1 MGQIHN
7 GHARVAAL
15 KSQEASNSKIIRTYL
30 DEYQLSKRSILDVL
44 DAENTRFRV
53 RFDLSSAEAIKRFA
67 IYQVVALTGQ
77 LLDIFGIQAPQEAVP
92 LTNLKP
98 ARSLG
103 GNHDLVI
110 QPLR

>member
-1 MGQIHN
+1 M
-7 GHARVAAL
+7 
-15 KSQEASNSKIIRTYL
+15 
-30 DEYQLSKRSILDVL
+30 SKRSILDVL

-67 IYQVVALTGQ
+67 VYQIIASTGQ
-77 LLDIFGIQAPQEAVP
+77 LLQTFGIEAPEDAVP
-92 LTNLKP
+92 LSDLAP

-103 GNHDLVI
+103 GDHQLVI